1 MQNTVWLAC
10 TDRRDLS
17 AAEREL
23 LAHALA
29 LATPPA
35 LVYGAHGKPE
45 LEQGGLRI
53 SLSHTRGAVAC
64 AVSAFPVGVDVEPLG
79 RKVRDWKRLAERYYT
94 PEERSCIDSPEQFL
108 EVWTRKEAY
117 LKRDGRGLSLPLR
130 QINTLSIPGIS
141 TRVVNGF
148 VVSLCGEPAEFS
160 LVACRLEQ
168 FKKQDGEN
176 ETTQRG
182 LCYVGRTGPALEDG
196 KRGVER
202 L

>member
-17 AAEREL
+17 AAAREL

-117 LKRDGRGLSLPLR
+117 LKRDGRGLSLP
-130 QINTLSIPGIS
+130 
-141 TRVVNGF
+141 
-148 VVSLCGEPAEFS
+148 
-160 LVACRLEQ
+160 
-168 FKKQDGEN
+168 
-176 ETTQRG
+176 
-182 LCYVGRTGPALEDG
+182 
-196 KRGVER
+196 
-202 L
+202 